1 MSQEVPLES
10 TLSAF
15 YRWEQQRADEVFL
28 RQPFDNDWKEYNW
41 SEVGQQVRK
50 MATHLK
56 QSLPE
61 NSKVAILSL
70 NCAHWF
76 MADLAIMMAGH
87 ISVPIYPTAG
97 KDTIATILE
106 HSEAELLFVGKLWDW
121 PAKQEAIDDSL
132 KKIGFF
138 HQYEEFASWDQVV
151 AQSEPMSES
160 PVPDLSEIASII
172 YTSGTTGM
180 PKGVMIDYMAFANG
194 AKAAIEYVD
203 MQKEH
208 FFSYLPLAHCAERE
222 LVEIISIHSG
232 SVVSFTESLD
242 TFQQNIL
249 DVKPTIFLG
258 VPRIWLKFQ
267 QGIEAKVGKV
277 KLAILLKIPLIGK
290 LLKKKIIAGLGL
302 DKVKVALSGAAAL
315 PAGTLAFFEKLGL
328 NICEAYGLTESMAFG
343 TANIPQ
349 ARAAGSVGLAIKSG
363 EVKIAEASGEVLLK
377 SPCIMQGYYKEPL
390 KTEKVLTEEGYLKTG
405 DLGTFDEQGFLN
417 ITGRVKD
424 IFKTSK
430 GKYVSPIPIEAK
442 LEPELG
448 VDNLCVIGDGLPSPV
463 AVASVYGK
471 TLNDQTAYVK
481 EAEVLLQKI
490 NGCLEKH
497 EKLSHI
503 LLVGD
508 EWSPD
513 NGLITPTLKIR
524 RPQLEER
531 YKDLIEKH
539 RKSPQKVIWVS

>member
-1 MSQEVPLES
+1 M
-10 TLSAF
+10 
-15 YRWEQQRADEVFL
+15 
-28 RQPFDNDWKEYNW
+28 
-41 SEVGQQVRK
+41 
-50 MATHLK
+50 
-56 QSLPE
+56 
-61 NSKVAILSL
+61 
-70 NCAHWF
+70 
-76 MADLAIMMAGH
+76 
-87 ISVPIYPTAG
+87 
-97 KDTIATILE
+97 
-106 HSEAELLFVGKLWDW
+106 
-121 PAKQEAIDDSL
+121 
-132 KKIGFF
+132 
-138 HQYEEFASWDQVV
+138 
-151 AQSEPMSES
+151 
-160 PVPDLSEIASII
+160 
-172 YTSGTTGM
+172 
-180 PKGVMIDYMAFANG
+180 
-194 AKAAIEYVD
+194 
-203 MQKEH
+203 
-208 FFSYLPLAHCAERE
+208 
-222 LVEIISIHSG
+222 
-232 SVVSFTESLD
+232 
-242 TFQQNIL
+242 
-249 DVKPTIFLG
+249 
-258 VPRIWLKFQ
+258 
-267 QGIEAKVGKV
+267 
-277 KLAILLKIPLIGK
+277 
-290 LLKKKIIAGLGL
+290 
-302 DKVKVALSGAAAL
+302 
-315 PAGTLAFFEKLGL
+315 
-328 NICEAYGLTESMAFG
+328 
-343 TANIPQ
+343 
-349 ARAAGSVGLAIKSG
+349 
-363 EVKIAEASGEVLLK
+363 K

>member
-1 MSQEVPLES
+1 MSQEVVLES
-10 TLSAF
+10 TLEAF
-15 YRWEQQRADEVFL
+15 YRWEAAKADEVFL
-28 RQPFDNDWKEYNW
+28 RQPFGNDWKEYSW

-50 MATHLK
+50 MAGHLK
-56 QSLPE
+56 QTLPA

-76 MADLAIMMAGH
+76 MTDLAIMMAGH

-121 PAKQEAIDDSL
+121 PAKKGAIPEDL

-138 HQYEEFASWDQVV
+138 HQYEEFESWEQIAARSV
-151 AQSEPMSES
+151 AMPEN
-160 PVPDLSEIASII
+160 PVRPLKDIASII

-180 PKGVMIDYMAFANG
+180 PKGVMIDFMAFANA
-194 AKAAIEYVD
+194 AKAAMEYVD
-203 MQKEH
+203 LSEEH

-242 TFQQNIL
+242 TFQQNIM

-267 QGIEAKVGKV
+267 QGIESKVGKA
-277 KLAILLKIPLIGK
+277 KLVFLLKLPFIGNF
-290 LLKKKIIAGLGL
+290 LRKKIITGLGL
-302 DKVKVALSGAAAL
+302 DKVKVPLSGAAAL
-315 PAGTLAFFEKLGL
+315 PEGTMKFFEKLGL

-343 TANIPQ
+343 TANVPH
-349 ARAAGSVGLAIKSG
+349 ARAAGSVGKPINTS
-363 EVKIAEASGEVLLK
+363 EVKIDEESGEVLLR

-390 KTEKVLTEEGYLKTG
+390 KTEQAISSEGYLKTG
-405 DLGTFDEQGFLN
+405 DLGSIDDNGFLR

-430 GKYVSPIPIEAK
+430 GKYVSPIPIEAT

-448 VDNLCVIGDGLPSPV
+448 VENLCVIGDGLPAPV
-463 AVASVYGK
+463 AVASMFGK
-471 TLNDQTAYVK
+471 QVKDKKAYIK
-481 EAEVLLQKI
+481 EAEVLI
-490 NGCLEKH
+490 NTLNSGLEKH
-497 EKLSHI
+497 EKLSHL
-503 LLVGD
+503 LLVDD
-508 EWSPD
+508 EWNPD

-524 RPQLEER
+524 RPQLEDR
-531 YKDLIEKH
+531 YKPLIEKH
-539 RKSPQKVIWVS
+539 RQSTQRVIWV